1 MKPRNYQCRKCGKI
15 NQITTVKGMFV
26 TPHFGYKKWLKCG
39 HCGAKRH
46 YQRRVFEPEMIIREE
61 LKGAY
66 QAIEAL
72 EADLDRAQ
80 RECDE
85 ADGYYC
91 SMIDNLRDDIR
102 ELKTEKAELVSKFE
116 RIVYGTPVKD
126 IFEDLDSEVQ
136 RDPGYESFIAYS
148 DYEAVKK
155 KYGVED

>member
-1 MKPRNYQCRKCGKI
+1 MKPKNYQCRKCGKI
-15 NQITTVKGMFV
+15 NQRTTIKGMLV
-26 TPHFGYKKWLKCG
+26 TPHFGWHKWLKCE
-39 HCGAKRH
+39 CGARRH
-46 YQRRVFEPEMIIREE
+46 FQRRVFQPEMIIREE

-66 QAIEAL
+66 QAMEAL

-102 ELKTEKAELVSKFE
+102 DLKNEKAELVSTFE

-155 KYGVED
+155 KYGVGD